1 MPRVEPASKFKVAH
15 YPPVLFVD
23 TRVLSCNTHP
33 IMAKATATTPAV
45 KLTLYVPENILD
57 IYAER
62 AAKFGRSVED
72 ELLLRLRDCR
82 EHNAISPIYL
92 DDAARQEL
100 TQITGK
106 LVRNSEDLLTWARQV
121 TALKVEQVEVPLG
134 QTLTT
139 RLESRRFGAPWPEH
153 VRNTVIRCLET
164 EVGLR

>member
-1 MPRVEPASKFKVAH
+1 MSTKEKQSTTVIRRDLEMPVD
-15 YPPVLFVD
+15 LF
-23 TRVLSCNTHP
+23 
-33 IMAKATATTPAV
+33 
-45 KLTLYVPENILD
+45 D

-62 AAKFGRSVED
+62 AIKHGRNVND
-72 ELLLRLRDCR
+72 EIVLRLKACRD
-82 EHNAISPIYL
+82 HTAISGIYL
-92 DDAARQEL
+92 DDSARQEL

-121 TALKVEQVEVPLG
+121 TALKVEQVEIPLG

>member
-1 MPRVEPASKFKVAH
+1 
-15 YPPVLFVD
+15 
-23 TRVLSCNTHP
+23 
-33 IMAKATATTPAV
+33 MAKQLTASVPTT
-45 KLTLYVPENILD
+45 KLTLRIPEPLYD
-57 IYAER
+57 QYAER
-62 AAKFGRSVED
+62 AAKFGREVED

-121 TALKVEQVEVPLG
+121 TALKVEQVEIPLG